1 MNNAEKTQAQL
12 IAEITELRKQITTLE
27 ITAAER
33 EQLEAD
39 IQGAREYAGNIM
51 ETVCEPPW
59 R

>member
-1 MNNAEKTQAQL
+1 
-12 IAEITELRKQITTLE
+12 
-27 ITAAER
+27 
-33 EQLEAD
+33 LEAD